1 MYSSY
6 LKQNVTKNFLI
17 DLKYST
23 KLSREFQDD
32 CRVQQKGNGGIWFFC
47 LSKFFQLA
55 NLALTSC
62 LTPLPKKVNRC
73 HRFNLWNNLSQMT
86 VSSSKI
92 FIKFNSQVTITF
104 SVSICLATWFFRK
117 NQEGKIIIIS
127 ANQVSVYTHV
137 GFLHILVNF
146 YPHKFFSFIGSRK

>member
-1 MYSSY
+1 MIAECSKKGMGEFNFFVCLNFSSWQI
-6 LKQNVTKNFLI
+6 LPLLHVWL
-17 DLKYST
+17 L
-23 KLSREFQDD
+23 FQ
-32 CRVQQKGNGGIWFFC
+32 
-47 LSKFFQLA
+47 
-55 NLALTSC
+55 
-62 LTPLPKKVNRC
+62 KKVNRC